1 METKIFPTM
10 IPLFLWLHSMTWSF
24 NDFHQVMIT
33 CLTLLA
39 TLTPVLSKPAFRM
52 KLFFLQACRLKD
64 SLRKISD
71 GIRQWASKTLLVA
84 EAYRKLADL
93 INETPTQLTESKVFS
108 GMLTAGQPNCDKW
121 IFIIIA
127 WFISLVAI
135 NLSMHGSPSLF
146 LHFFGDNPISASR
159 EKLRQRIM

>member
-1 METKIFPTM
+1 MSIKWLELFLVLLTIWSLLDCKQCNFLQRRKKMETKIFPTM
-10 IPLFLWLHSMTWSF
+10 IPLFLWLSTTWSF

-33 CLTLLA
+33 FLTLLA
-39 TLTPVLSKPAFRM
+39 TLTPVLSKPAFKM

-93 INETPTQLTESKVFS
+93 IDETPTQLTESKVFS
-108 GMLTAGQPNCDKW
+108 GMLTEGTKLWQM
-121 IFIIIA
+121 
-127 WFISLVAI
+127 
-135 NLSMHGSPSLF
+135 NLHNHCLI
-146 LHFFGDNPISASR
+146 HFFSSY
-159 EKLRQRIM
+159 